1 MQIQIQIEGE
11 NINQVAKAKSLD
23 VLIDDNLNWKNR
35 VNEISLALAP

>member
-11 NINQVAKAKSLD
+11 NINQVEKAKSLD
-23 VLIDDNLNWKNR
+23 VFIDDNLTWKNC

>member
-11 NINQVAKAKSLD
+11 NINQVEEGKSLD
-23 VLIDDNLNWKNR
+23 VLIDDNLTWKNR